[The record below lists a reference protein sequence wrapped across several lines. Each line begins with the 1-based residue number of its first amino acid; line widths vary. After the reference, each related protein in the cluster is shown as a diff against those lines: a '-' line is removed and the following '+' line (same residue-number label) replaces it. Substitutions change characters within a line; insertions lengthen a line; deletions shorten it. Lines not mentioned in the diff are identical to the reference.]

1 MLMIHPGQCR
11 SADAL
16 SAANG
21 KATRR
26 LDESFMHA

>member
-1 MLMIHPGQCR
+1 MLVTHPGHCR

-16 SAANG
+16 SADKG
-21 KATRR
+21 ETTRR